1 MIILEFILHSIFGS
15 ILNWIGGTLRWML
28 GSIWFSLR
36 QKKNFK
42 YSEYLFG
49 PNNSDDWFDEK
60 GHGFV
65 NILAACVF
73 IMTMILLFLK

>member
-65 NILAACVF
+65 NILASCVF
-73 IMTMILLFLK
+73 IMIMILLFLK

>member
-1 MIILEFILHSIFGS
+1 MIIIEMLMRSIFGS
-15 ILNWIGGTLRWML
+15 IINWVGGSLRWVI
-28 GSIWFSLR
+28 GSIWFSIR
-36 QKKNFK
+36 KKKNFT
-42 YSEYLFG
+42 YSEYLYG

-73 IMTMILLFLK
+73 IMILILLFLK